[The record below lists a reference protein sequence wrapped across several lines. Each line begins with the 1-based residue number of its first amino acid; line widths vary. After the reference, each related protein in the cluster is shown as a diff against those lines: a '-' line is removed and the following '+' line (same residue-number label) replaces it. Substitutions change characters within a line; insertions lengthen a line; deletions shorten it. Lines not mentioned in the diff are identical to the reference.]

1 MAERLASNLNADHDD
16 ARVSDLLGAARNAA
30 LELCGDAQ
38 HAGAWHM
45 LAIRCGQH
53 FLSLHTID
61 AVRAFLRPFAP
72 EDIRIDDFDA
82 TASAMLCAHT
92 GRDDLRA
99 ATAHASGVHAW
110 QGRMACELLDA
121 ADALSDAAI
130 LLLAHD
136 DDGTIREKLRRGLH
150 RLSSALHEGVR
161 HSDQPARYDFR
172 TTHFPAPP
180 R

>member
-1 MAERLASNLNADHDD
+1 MRSTPAPRTRWRS
-16 ARVSDLLGAARNAA
+16 AAGSTSSRFTPST
-30 LELCGDAQ
+30 LCAN
-38 HAGAWHM
+38 
-45 LAIRCGQH
+45 
-53 FLSLHTID
+53 
-61 AVRAFLRPFAP
+61 FLRPFAP

-82 TASAMLCAHT
+82 TACAMLCAHT
-92 GRDDLRA
+92 GRDDLRT
-99 ATAHASGVHAW
+99 ATAHASGVHSW
-110 QGRMACELLDA
+110 QGRMACELLTA

-136 DDGTIREKLRRGLH
+136 DDCTIREKLQRGLH